1 MELKDEI
8 PTWLQNLYF
17 DLMSFL
23 KISEYYD
30 DHFTFLVEL
39 VNHELQFKIFCLDPA
54 HFIKQKLDFG
64 KGSVL
69 FSATL
74 SPVQYYQ
81 NLLVDIQTI

>member
-1 MELKDEI
+1 MSCNLKYSAWI
-8 PTWLQNLYF
+8 P
-17 DLMSFL
+17 
-23 KISEYYD
+23 
-30 DHFTFLVEL
+30 
-39 VNHELQFKIFCLDPA
+39 P

-81 NLLVDIQTI
+81 NLLVGHTDGFNV